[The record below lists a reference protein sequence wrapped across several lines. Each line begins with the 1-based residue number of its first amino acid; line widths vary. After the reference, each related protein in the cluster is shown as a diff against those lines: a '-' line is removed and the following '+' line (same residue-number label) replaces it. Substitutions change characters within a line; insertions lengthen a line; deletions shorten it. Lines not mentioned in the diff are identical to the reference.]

1 MRDPSPYAGTTVQL
15 RADAVEVGG
24 LPAEVVDWYEN
35 TGSHITW
42 HEAYQQGDFRAQSY
56 YNRRALAGLPDD
68 DEVLLTRVDGM
79 MRIIHVTEVA
89 GYVPPPAP
97 DGPSLVSD
105 SEIGQP
111 CPACQ
116 VPFAAGD
123 QVAVLVLGPGGDPA
137 ARAACLAG
145 QAYQG
150 VAIELHWAC
159 RTGDTQYESAAVVPL
174 PEA

>member
-24 LPAEVVDWYEN
+24 LPAEVADWYEN

-68 DEVLLTRVDGM
+68 DEVLLARVDGM
-79 MRIIHVTEVA
+79 MRIIHVTEIA
-89 GYVPPPAP
+89 GYVP
-97 DGPSLVSD
+97 
-105 SEIGQP
+105 
-111 CPACQ
+111 
-116 VPFAAGD
+116 
-123 QVAVLVLGPGGDPA
+123 PA

-145 QAYQG
+145 QPYQG
-150 VAIELHWAC
+150 VAVELHWAC